1 MTSNIASS
9 RQIFFSLCTAFAWAA
24 CATTPPVAI
33 QQRVSEGDP
42 VEVKTTEGLVLG
54 ATENGIHVFKGIP
67 YAAPVAG
74 LDRWRPPRH
83 HSNEKQPLTRGNTG
97 QLANK
102 RWRSCPVGCSAKLG
116 KLPPLKWAAWN
127 CTRQKKKALI
137 ACGSTSG
144 RQSLI
149 WRPPPKRQRLMK
161 PKRQQSP
168 QQQPPAKKT
177 PRSNDRKRRAP
188 MKHQLNQP

>member
-9 RQIFFSLCTAFAWAA
+9 RQIFFALHRVRLGGLCHDTS
-24 CATTPPVAI
+24 CAI

-74 LDRWRPPRH
+74 LDRWRPQGTTQTKNNLDARQYGPACEQR
-83 HSNEKQPLTRGNTG
+83 
-97 QLANK
+97 
-102 RWRSCPVGCSAKLG
+102 RSCPVGCSAKLG

-127 CTRQKKKALI
+127 CTRQKKKL
-137 ACGSTSG
+137 
-144 RQSLI
+144 
-149 WRPPPKRQRLMK
+149 
-161 PKRQQSP
+161 
-168 QQQPPAKKT
+168 
-177 PRSNDRKRRAP
+177 
-188 MKHQLNQP
+188 